1 MCRVLSR
8 LCRFLASEEGPTAV
22 EYAVMTG
29 FVIVIIA
36 TAVSALVPSVSAPF
50 SSVSSSLS

>member
-1 MCRVLSR
+1 MFRAVTR
-8 LCRFLASEEGPTAV
+8 ICRFLASEEGPTAV

-36 TAVSALVPSVSAPF
+36 SAVSALVPVVSAPF
-50 SSVSSSLS
+50 SSVSSTLS